1 MSSLRDDLSDATDKI
16 DSLVDDNKLLQVQI
30 DETKESYLKMQL
42 ANSSYKEQIEKLL
55 EEKKSREIEFDQ
67 FANEIDTRIE
77 DWKVDHSFL
86 FLPVLFV

>member
-42 ANSSYKEQIEKLL
+42 AHSSYKEQIEELL
-55 EEKKSREIEFDQ
+55 EEKKSREVEFDQ
-67 FANEIDTRIE
+67 FASEIDTRIE